1 MNCHSRRM
9 ARWHQGGDCW
19 YPWLLTSFAGQAAH
33 IIKSNNQTQSE
44 IIYNKTKSKSELCFF
59 KGGAMTSEGVL
70 LDLVGFQEQI
80 SRSLLHL
87 IFEDVRI
94 QKQICNSPAG
104 LRRDEYLIGFGI
116 CFWVAR
122 TFILPIDL
130 LPMLSA
136 GSHAIHVFSLSQ
148 MVHAIFV
155 IFK

>member
-1 MNCHSRRM
+1 
-9 ARWHQGGDCW
+9 
-19 YPWLLTSFAGQAAH
+19 
-33 IIKSNNQTQSE
+33 
-44 IIYNKTKSKSELCFF
+44 
-59 KGGAMTSEGVL
+59 MTSEGVL

-136 GSHAIHVFSLSQ
+136 GSHAIHDIFIISNGSCYFCYFQ
-148 MVHAIFV
+148 MVHDIHDEP
-155 IFK
+155 